1 MVEHGELKMSVAQIT
16 FKPEG
21 REGIVAVG
29 SYLGD
34 AAKRFGV
41 RFENDCLQT
50 EGVHF
55 CSVFVADGS
64 ENLSPLTSAE
74 TEHFSAHGRKANE
87 RLACQTKIE
96 TAGDLVI
103 MTTEKK
109 ENAGEEPKVEEQ
121 SEQYKKD
128 FTELPL
134 EKKISTLVQLEAIAL
149 GETVS
154 FIFNSPYMVFDKV
167 MDVMAEFGFRKEDE
181 SKKSAR
187 PKEHEP
193 ESKTAKPKSAAGP
206 KASTRKRAPKP
217 TAGE

>member
-1 MVEHGELKMSVAQIT
+1 MPVTQIT

-21 REGIVAVG
+21 REGIIAVG
-29 SYLGD
+29 SYLAD

-41 RFENDCLQT
+41 RFEDDCIQD
-50 EGVHF
+50 EDIHF
-55 CSVFVADGS
+55 CSVVVASGA
-64 ENLSPLTSAE
+64 ENMSPLTSREA
-74 TEHFSAHGRKANE
+74 EHFSSHGRKTDE

-109 ENAGEEPKVEEQ
+109 ESVGEEPKAEAQ

-128 FTELPL
+128 FAELPL
-134 EKKISTLVQLEAIAL
+134 EKKIAELVHLEAIAFS
-149 GETVS
+149 ETVS
-154 FIFNSPYMVFDKV
+154 FIMNSPYLVFDKV
-167 MDVMAEFGFRKEDE
+167 MDVMAEFGLKKEEE

-193 ESKTAKPKSAAGP
+193 AAKKTRPKAATSSKTSAKKSGP
-206 KASTRKRAPKP
+206 KAEAS
-217 TAGE
+217 E